1 MREAITTSGNS
12 YFNQYIL
19 QRMYVKTMSKY
30 ETKYSRMDQVKFDL
44 TDNLILE

>member
-12 YFNQYIL
+12 YFNQCIL
-19 QRMYVKTMSKY
+19 QRMHVKTMPKY